1 MSLIDTIL
9 GRQNVQQLPTDQQD
23 QARSEAYR
31 QFILGSL
38 FGGRGLA
45 SGYAATQE
53 VIPNMRAAQQRQRLI
68 QAQESAMVPTAVKP
82 GSQID
87 LIQKQTGE
95 EQLDAGTLEALQRN
109 AGGRGLQGTGLT
121 EGQQFLRQF
130 DPTLYAQNV
139 TAAMDPTKPKDILDV
154 RASAAPKFDSATGL
168 FTDPFTGQIRSSVER
183 PGTAPG
189 TAVRIGST
197 GEMSVR
203 ALPGAAQAAE
213 TARPIDLA
221 QGEVVIGYDLQGLPI
236 VQNARGVIQSRFE
249 REGATAQGQAMGQVE
264 RVFDPATGT
273 ERLVPRSVI
282 TGGPV
287 ATPSPRIGQPGAAQ
301 QPPSQTGAPGVPAQG
316 QPTGAPQPRPAVGF
330 QAGQSVNE
338 RILTEAAGGAFIK
351 KRADI
356 QDRATNAASRRFQAE
371 RTYDTVSRLDPTA
384 LTQLGAA
391 VVPFI
396 RAVPGFRDATEQ
408 FAVDTSLIKQQWAGG
423 VLGNFGLAKGNL
435 NEKEV
440 NLVEQANWDA
450 FGPRTATRYVV
461 TIEAALANKDAAKN
475 QFAEE
480 FVANGGDFRKF
491 ESEWAK
497 SPLNTPIFNDPM
509 MNRFINDEV
518 TEALQRGVQ
527 PTLPPGFRVVGQS
540 RSTGRPIIEKPDGTR
555 MQVGR

>member
-1 MSLIDTIL
+1 
-9 GRQNVQQLPTDQQD
+9 
-23 QARSEAYR
+23 
-31 QFILGSL
+31 
-38 FGGRGLA
+38 
-45 SGYAATQE
+45 
-53 VIPNMRAAQQRQRLI
+53 
-68 QAQESAMVPTAVKP
+68 
-82 GSQID
+82 
-87 LIQKQTGE
+87 
-95 EQLDAGTLEALQRN
+95 
-109 AGGRGLQGTGLT
+109 
-121 EGQQFLRQF
+121 
-130 DPTLYAQNV
+130 
-139 TAAMDPTKPKDILDV
+139 MDPTKPKDILDV
-154 RASAAPKFDSATGL
+154 RATAAPVFDSATGT
-168 FTDPFTGQIRSSVER
+168 FRDPFSGRVTRSIQRESKTPGVTER
-183 PGTAPG
+183 INPE
-189 TAVRIGST
+189 T
-197 GEMSVR
+197 GELIFE
-203 ALPGAAQAAE
+203 AGQGAREAAE
-213 TARPIDLA
+213 EARPIQLA
-221 QGEVVIGYDLQGLPI
+221 PGEMIIGRDFQGNPI
-236 VQNARGVIQSRFE
+236 IRNAQGVIQARFE
-249 REGATAQGQAMGQVE
+249 RDAATAQGQATGQVE

-287 ATPSPRIGQPGAAQ
+287 LTPAPRVGQSGGAQ
-301 QPPSQTGAPGVPAQG
+301 QPSPAGATAQG
-316 QPTGAPQPRPAVGF
+316 QPTGVPQPRPAVGF

-351 KRADI
+351 KRAEI
-356 QDRATNAASRRFQAE
+356 QDRATNAGSRRFQAE

-408 FAVDTSLIKQQWAGG
+408 FATDTSLIKQQWAGG

-440 NLVEQANWDA
+440 RLVEQANWDA

-555 MQVGR
+555 MQVGQ